1 MAENIVELLTDV
13 ADAIREKKGSN
24 EPINAQNFADEI
36 KNLPSGGD
44 DGLAMSLLKRTITEY
59 SNEEIT
65 EFGPFTFAG
74 CSQLV
79 RLNVPN
85 LRYTSKLFIQ
95 ESGLR
100 ELELPNIYSLS
111 AQSFQNC
118 RSLEKVIL
126 GEGMCYQVANMAF
139 YECTSF
145 TTLVL
150 LSNEL
155 LNLGSSVFYNTKIA
169 KGEGYIYVKDELVES
184 YKSSTNWSAYADQI
198 KPLSE
203 LPQE

>member
-1 MAENIVELLTDV
+1 MSKLRPYL
-13 ADAIREKKGSN
+13 ADIASAIREKKGSS
-24 EPINAQNFADEI
+24 EPINAKDFSNEI
-36 KNLPSGGD
+36 LNLPSGGD
-44 DGLAMSLLKRTITEY
+44 DGLAMSILKRTITEY
-59 SNEEIT
+59 SNEEIK
-65 EFGPFTFAG
+65 EFGPYVFAG

-85 LRYTSKLFIQ
+85 LRYTSKLCIQ
-95 ESGLR
+95 ETGLR
-100 ELELPNIYSLS
+100 ELELPSIFSL
-111 AQSFQNC
+111 AMQSFQGAT
-118 RSLEKVIL
+118 SLEKVIL
-126 GEGMCYQVANMAF
+126 GENLYKNVGNMAF
-139 YECTSF
+139 YGCTSF